1 MKKIVYFAL
10 LLGMASA
17 CDVLDVKPT
26 DSIPANDAFKDKNG
40 IEKGVQGA
48 YTAFQNLGYYG
59 RTYLLFSDLSSDN
72 MFHPA
77 EATLSEYAQVDNN
90 NILPENGS
98 IDGIWTS
105 AYQGINYVNNV
116 ILKVPA
122 IADMSEEEK
131 AQALGELRF
140 VRALNHFNLLNFF
153 GPIPIKL
160 TPTVGS
166 ESADIARSSVEAVYE
181 QILADLLY
189 AEEHLAVSSEKA
201 RASKHAAT
209 ALLARVYLYKGDYAL
224 ASTKA
229 LEVINSKAYA
239 LVKDYDKVFVDQ
251 SGESIFE
258 IDFTITN
265 RNRIAE
271 YTFPTLMK
279 GRREAAPPADLLAAY
294 EEADTLRKDASI
306 RDTLNISY
314 AAKYKDLST
323 GAENVIVLRLAE
335 MFLIRAE
342 AEARSEGIIDTIRL
356 NINKVRKRARLADTG
371 AENYA
376 ELLTAIEHE
385 RRIEFAF
392 EGHRWFD
399 LIRTNRAL
407 EVLPLVK
414 DVDQTLFPIPLEEI
428 LTNRHPD
435 MEQNHGY

>member
-1 MKKIVYFAL
+1 MKKILYFAL
-10 LLGMASA
+10 LLAVASA

-26 DSIPANDAFKDKNG
+26 DSISASDAFKDKNG

-59 RTYLLFSDLSSDN
+59 RTYLLFSDLAADN

-77 EATLSEYAQVDNN
+77 EATASEYAQVDNN

-105 AYQGINYVNNV
+105 AYQGINYANNV
-116 ILKVPA
+116 ILKVPT

-140 VRALNHFNLLNFF
+140 IRALNHFNLLNFF

-166 ESADIARSSVEAVYE
+166 EGVDVPRSSVEAVYA
-181 QILADLLY
+181 QIIDDLLY
-189 AEEHLAVSSEKA
+189 AEANLAVSSQKA
-201 RASKHAAT
+201 RASKYAAT
-209 ALLARVYLYKGDYAL
+209 ALLARVYLYKGDHAL
-224 ASTKA
+224 ASAKA
-229 LEVINSKAYA
+229 LEVINSKAYT
-239 LVKDYDKVFVDQ
+239 LLKEYDKVFVDQ

-271 YTFPTLMK
+271 YTFPTLLK
-279 GRREAAPPADLLAAY
+279 GRREAAPPAEMLAAY
-294 EEADTLRKDASI
+294 ETADSRKKASI

-314 AAKYKDLST
+314 AAKYKDLAT
-323 GAENVIVLRLAE
+323 GADNVIVLRLAE

-342 AEARSEGIIDTIRL
+342 AEARSEGIIDTVQL
-356 NINKVRKRARLADTG
+356 NINKIRRRAILADTE
-371 AENYA
+371 AESYA
-376 ELLTAIEHE
+376 DLLTAIEHE

-407 EVLPLVK
+407 EVLPFVK

-428 LTNRHPD
+428 LTNQHPD

>member
-1 MKKIVYFAL
+1 MKKILYFAL
-10 LLGMASA
+10 LLVVATA

-26 DSIPANDAFKDKNG
+26 DSISADDAFQDKNG

-59 RTYLLFSDLSSDN
+59 RTYLLFSDLASDN

-77 EATLSEYAQVDNN
+77 EATASEYAQVDNN

-105 AYQGINYVNNV
+105 AYQGINYANNV

-122 IADMSEEEK
+122 IADMSDEEK

-166 ESADIARSSVEAVYE
+166 AGVDAPRSGADAVYE
-181 QILADLLY
+181 QIIADLIY
-189 AEEHLAVSSEKA
+189 AEENLAVSSQKA
-201 RASKHAAT
+201 RASRHAAT

-229 LEVINSKAYA
+229 LEVINSKAYT

-251 SGESIFE
+251 SSESIFE
-258 IDFTITN
+258 IDFTVTN
-265 RNRIAE
+265 RNRMAE
-271 YTFPTLMK
+271 YTFPTLLK
-279 GRREAAPPADLLAAY
+279 GRREAAPPAEMLAAY
-294 EEADTLRKDASI
+294 EEADTLRKKASI

-314 AAKYKDLST
+314 AAKYKDLAT
-323 GAENVIVLRLAE
+323 GADNIIVLRLAE

-342 AEARSEGIIDTIRL
+342 AEARSEGIIDTVKL
-356 NINKVRKRARLADTG
+356 NLNKVRHRAKLEDTE
-371 AENYA
+371 AETYTA
-376 ELLTAIEHE
+376 LLRAIEHE
-385 RRIEFAF
+385 RRIELAF

-399 LIRTNRAL
+399 LVRTNRAL